1 MAKLI
6 ETNIK
11 VGQEVDVE
19 GKLDNNSYKD
29 RYGNMI
35 YENQIIISKI
45 TIVEEYNIKELIP

>member
-1 MAKLI
+1 LAKLI